1 MTDSSCTPAAGAA
14 ANTVLPGACLG
25 EVLAVLR
32 GPAVP
37 FTRPGSRS
45 AIAKYPV
52 AGPVAVGT
60 LGLDGDEQG
69 DLRVHGGPD
78 KAVHQYAQEHYPQ
91 WHSELGALPVLA
103 TPGAFGENL
112 ASSGMTEQHLC
123 IGDQVRVGSV
133 LLEVSQSRQ
142 PCWKL
147 NDRFG
152 VPDMARRV
160 QHSGRTGWYYRVL
173 QAGALQA
180 GDRFTLIERP
190 WPQWSLARVI
200 AVLYHQPFDAA
211 VLSDLAALPL
221 TPSWRRLVEGRL
233 ARGVVED
240 WAPRMDGTPT

>member
-1 MTDSSCTPAAGAA
+1 MTT
-14 ANTVLPGACLG
+14 THLG
-25 EVLAVLR
+25 HMVAVLR
-32 GPAVP
+32 GVAVP

-45 AIAKYPV
+45 AIAKSPV
-52 AGPVAVGT
+52 AGAVAVT
-60 LGLDGDEQG
+60 ALGLDGDEQG
-69 DLRVHGGPD
+69 DLRVHGGVD
-78 KAVHQYAQEHYPQ
+78 KAVHHYPQEHYPLWQ
-91 WHSELGALPVLA
+91 SELGALPVLS

-123 IGDQVRVGSV
+123 LGDQVRVGSV

-160 QHSGRTGWYYRVL
+160 QQTGRTGWYYRVL
-173 QAGALQA
+173 EAGTLQA
-180 GDRFTLIERP
+180 GDAFTLIERP
-190 WPQWSLARVI
+190 WPQWPLARVI

-211 VLSDLAALPL
+211 VLRDLAAVPL

-233 ARGVVED
+233 ERGVVED
-240 WAPRMDGTPT
+240 WAPRMDGNR